1 MGSGNRSPDI
11 LFVFAF
17 FLITFALMKQK
28 EYIIY
33 VEEGYEMKTSQML
46 SMLHIE
52 HKLPLEKIKLNG
64 IQHFA
69 LSKNG
74 IIHASIEPKEIEK
87 VLSLPYV
94 IDIALANKD

>member
-1 MGSGNRSPDI
+1 
-11 LFVFAF
+11 
-17 FLITFALMKQK
+17 MKQK

-33 VEEGYEMKTSQML
+33 VKEGYEMKTSQML

-52 HKLPLEKIKLNG
+52 HRLPLEEIALNS
-64 IQHFA
+64 IQHLA

-74 IIHASIEPKEIEK
+74 IIHASIIPKEIEK